1 MPRGSIRAKTEVCLP
16 PQPDFSHQGTL
27 PPNHP
32 TRQLNTFAGLTLR
45 SSHWGYNIVP
55 VLLERPPS
63 PASRMLVPRRCNQGR
78 LPGGGEV
85 WCTNV
90 GFGVMQIWV

>member
-32 TRQLNTFAGLTLR
+32 TRQLNTFAGLTLH

-55 VLLERPPS
+55 CSLRDPPVQQAGCWCQGDATKAGFLE
-63 PASRMLVPRRCNQGR
+63 AVRCGAQMWA
-78 LPGGGEV
+78 LE
-85 WCTNV
+85 
-90 GFGVMQIWV
+90 